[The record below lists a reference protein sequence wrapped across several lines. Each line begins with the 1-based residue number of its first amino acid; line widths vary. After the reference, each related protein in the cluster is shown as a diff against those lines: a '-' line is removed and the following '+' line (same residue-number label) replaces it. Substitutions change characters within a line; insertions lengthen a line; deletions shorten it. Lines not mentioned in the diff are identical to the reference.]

1 MKIGNI
7 ELKSNIFAAPMAGY
21 SEAGYRYL
29 AGESG
34 AGLTYTE
41 MISAKG
47 IVYGSEKT
55 FQLLYKSK
63 KDNNKTA
70 VQIFGSEPEFIYK
83 ACKSGVFEKFEI
95 IDINMGC
102 PVRKIVNNGDG
113 SKLLE
118 NPKLAGEIVRA
129 AIEGSRKPVTA
140 KIRSGIDSSDVL
152 AYDVALELEKAGCS
166 AVTIHPRTR
175 VQMYQGTAN
184 HEITKNLKK
193 LLKIPVIAN
202 GDIKDKDSF
211 ENIKN
216 KTDADAYM
224 VGRASLGNPGIF
236 SELLNRNE
244 VISKYYTVLEH
255 IAVLNEYMPQHIIL
269 NLIKSNLCFYLKG
282 LSNVKEIKMKVVSL
296 NNYQDL
302 MLLINN
308 EIKNIL

>member
-1 MKIGNI
+1 MKIGNL

-29 AGESG
+29 AGKAG

-63 KDNNKTA
+63 KDFNKTA

-118 NPKLAGEIVRA
+118 NPKLAGEIVCA
-129 AIEGSRKPVTA
+129 AIEGSRKLVTV
-140 KIRSGIDSSDVL
+140 KIRSGIDASSVL
-152 AYDVALELEKAGCS
+152 AYDVATEVEKAGCS
-166 AVTIHPRTR
+166 AVAIHPRTR

-184 HEITKNLKK
+184 HEVTKNLKK

-202 GDIKDKDSF
+202 GDIKDRITFDR
-211 ENIKN
+211 IK
-216 KTDADAYM
+216 KETCADAYM
-224 VGRASLGNPGIF
+224 VGRGSLGNPGIF
-236 SELLNRNE
+236 SELLNKSDC
-244 VISKYYTVLEH
+244 ITKYDAVLEH
-255 IAVLNEYMPQHIIL
+255 IEILNEYMPQHIIL
-269 NLIKSNLCFYLKG
+269 NLMKSNLCFYLKG
-282 LSNVKEIKMKVVSL
+282 LNSVKEIKMKIISL
-296 NNYQDL
+296 SNYQD
-302 MLLINN
+302 MISLINN
-308 EIKNIL
+308 ELRDIL